1 MYVIGTAGHVDHG
14 KSTLVH
20 ALTGIDPDRL
30 REEKEREMTID
41 LGFAWL
47 TLPNGKSAGIV
58 DVPGHRDFIE
68 NMLAGVGGIDAA
80 LFVVAADE
88 GVMPQTREHLAI
100 LDLLGIG
107 TGVVALTK
115 VDLAESEEWV
125 ELVAA
130 DVSETVEGT
139 VLEGAPII
147 PVSART
153 GQGLDEL
160 MSALQRMLAQVE
172 PRRDLGRPRLPIDRV
187 FTISGFGTVVTGTL
201 TDGCFEVGQQVQ
213 VLPRGLKARVRG
225 LQTHKQ
231 KVERAAPGSRV
242 AMNLSGVSKADLK
255 RGDVV
260 TIPGWL
266 RPTVLVDVQLHY
278 LPDTLR
284 SSSPRLRSGQ
294 AGQTLRSSSGQAQ
307 RPLRHN
313 TQLKFF
319 SGTAETMARVR
330 ILGQDT
336 LPPGQSGWAQLRL
349 QEPVALSKG
358 DRFIVRIPSPSVTV
372 GGGVVVDPYPSR
384 RHRRF
389 HPEVLTRLETL
400 AQGSPAEI
408 LLQALER
415 KGPVLA
421 RDLLSASRL
430 GDAAPD
436 ALAQL
441 LDEGQA
447 VLLGPQQGE
456 TRFFPKNLVSNQ
468 LLAASTW
475 WSALTDRISRALFA
489 YHQKFPLRTGIGR
502 EALRSGLGLEARVFN
517 AVMARATA
525 EGLVADEGAIIRLPS
540 YTVRFNPEQQRQVD
554 ALLARFRHQPY
565 TTPSVKESVAAVGEE
580 VLGVLIARGDLVQVS
595 SDVLFLPKTYEE
607 IETRI
612 CAHLE
617 REGSITLA
625 GTRDM
630 LKTSRK
636 YAQALLEHLDEVGVT
651 RRVGDERIMRH
662 T

>member
-1 MYVIGTAGHVDHG
+1 MHVIGTAGHVDHG

-47 TLPNGKSAGIV
+47 TLPNGASVGIV

-68 NMLAGVGGIDAA
+68 NMLAGMGGIDAA

-100 LDLLGIG
+100 LDLLGVS

-115 VDLAESEEWV
+115 LDLAESEDESGEWV
-125 ELVAA
+125 EMVAA
-130 DVSETVEGT
+130 DVSETLEGT
-139 VLEGAPII
+139 VLESAPII

-153 GQGLDEL
+153 GQGLDVL
-160 MSALQRMLAQVE
+160 LAALQEMLAQAQ
-172 PRRDLGRPRLPIDRV
+172 PRPDRGRPRLPIDRV
-187 FTISGFGTVVTGTL
+187 FTISGFGTVITGTL
-201 TDGCFEVGQQVQ
+201 TGGCFEVGQEVE

-231 KVERAAPGSRV
+231 KVERAVPGSRV

-266 RPTVLVDVQLHY
+266 QSTVLVDVRLRY
-278 LPDTLR
+278 LPNILR
-284 SSSPRLRSGQ
+284 PGLRREPSGE
-294 AGQTLRSSSGQAQ
+294 RSGQAQ

-319 SGTAETMARVR
+319 SGAAETMARVR
-330 ILGQDT
+330 LLGQDR

-349 QEPVALSKG
+349 QEPVPLVKG
-358 DRFIVRIPSPSVTV
+358 DRFIVRIPSPSMTV
-372 GGGVVVDPYPSR
+372 GGGVVVDPHPGR
-384 RHRRF
+384 KHRRF
-389 HPEVLTRLETL
+389 RSEVLARLETL

-408 LLQALER
+408 LLQALQR
-415 KGPVLA
+415 RGPISA
-421 RDLLSASRL
+421 RDLLSTSGL
-430 GDAAPD
+430 GETAPE

-447 VLLGPQQGE
+447 ILLGPQVSRKQEAGG
-456 TRFFPKNLVSNQ
+456 KKQLASSNQ
-468 LLAASTW
+468 LLTTRDW
-475 WSALTDRISRALFA
+475 WSALVEQFSRELST
-489 YHQKFPLRTGIGR
+489 YHQKLPLRAGMGR
-502 EALRSGLGLEARVFN
+502 EALRSGLRLEAKVFN
-517 AVMARATA
+517 AALARAVA
-525 EGLVADEGAIIRLPS
+525 EGLIVDEGA
-540 YTVRFNPEQQRQVD
+540 TVRLLSHAVRLNPEQQQQVD
-554 ALLARFRHQPY
+554 ALLARFRRQSY
-565 TTPSVKESVAAVGEE
+565 ATPSVKESIVAVGEE
-580 VLGVLIARGDLVQVS
+580 VLGVLVARGELVQVS
-595 SDVLFLPKTYEE
+595 PEVLFLPQTYEE
-607 IETRI
+607 IVARI
-612 CAHLE
+612 RARIE

-625 GTRDM
+625 QTRDM
-630 LKTSRK
+630 LGTSRK
-636 YAQALLEHLDEVGVT
+636 YAQGLLEHLDEVGVT
-651 RRVGDERIMRH
+651 KRVGDERVLR
-662 T
+662 